1 MSIIG
6 GFDVHRKQITYD
18 YVDTV
23 SGEVSR
29 GQIAPADRRHLA
41 AWLGR
46 FAGRDDVE
54 FAVEGCTGW
63 RYVVEELARAGVVA
77 HLAEPADTAA
87 ARGRKKHAKTDR
99 ADAKLIRELL
109 ETGRLPECYIPPT
122 QMLEYRAL
130 LELYHDLRRE
140 HTAWIQRVHAVLFHQ
155 GAEQLSGEGLSTAE
169 GRRQLAE
176 VAASQLSAAGQ
187 IQVATAVG
195 MLEALETRLDHL
207 RRQLLDIARHLQ
219 GAKQL
224 ADTIYGVGPITALA
238 LTCWLGGADR
248 FSSTRKA
255 VRFTGLDVTVYSS
268 AGKRSPGHLSR
279 QGPPLLRWCVYEA
292 GKTHARRT
300 APDHDYY
307 ARVKDRI
314 DGKRAALSEARKITR
329 RACHILS
336 DLGDDAYTRV

>member
-23 SGEVSR
+23 TGEVSR
-29 GQIAPADRRHLA
+29 GQVAPADRQHLA

-63 RYVVEELARAGVVA
+63 RYVVEELTRVGVVA

-109 ETGRLPECYIPPT
+109 ETVRLPECYIPPT

-140 HTAWIQRVHAVLFHQ
+140 HTAW
-155 GAEQLSGEGLSTAE
+155 
-169 GRRQLAE
+169 
-176 VAASQLSAAGQ
+176 
-187 IQVATAVG
+187 
-195 MLEALETRLDHL
+195 
-207 RRQLLDIARHLQ
+207 
-219 GAKQL
+219 
-224 ADTIYGVGPITALA
+224 
-238 LTCWLGGADR
+238 
-248 FSSTRKA
+248 
-255 VRFTGLDVTVYSS
+255 
-268 AGKRSPGHLSR
+268 
-279 QGPPLLRWCVYEA
+279 
-292 GKTHARRT
+292 
-300 APDHDYY
+300 
-307 ARVKDRI
+307 
-314 DGKRAALSEARKITR
+314 
-329 RACHILS
+329 
-336 DLGDDAYTRV
+336 

>member
-1 MSIIG
+1 MSTIG
-6 GFDVHRKQITYD
+6 GFDIHRKQITYE

-23 SGEVSR
+23 SGEVCR

-41 AWLGR
+41 QWLGR
-46 FAGRDDVE
+46 LAGRDDVQ

-63 RYVVEELARAGVVA
+63 RYVVEELTQAGVVA

-87 ARGRKKHAKTDR
+87 ARGPKRRAKTDR
-99 ADAKLIRELL
+99 ADAQLIRELL
-109 ETGRLPECYIPPT
+109 EGGRLPECYIPPT
-122 QMLEYRAL
+122 QVLEYRAL

-140 HTAWIQRVHAVLFHQ
+140 HTAWVQRIHAVLFHQ
-155 GAEQLSGEGLSTAE
+155 GAEQLGSLSTAD
-169 GRRQLAE
+169 GRRQLVE
-176 VAASQLSAAGQ
+176 VAASQLTAAGQ
-187 IQVATAVG
+187 IQVATAVD
-195 MLEALETRLDHL
+195 MLETLESQLDRARRRLV
-207 RRQLLDIARHLQ
+207 DIARHLR

-279 QGPPLLRWCVYEA
+279 QGPPVLRWCVYEA
-292 GKTHARRT
+292 GKTHARST
-300 APDHDYY
+300 AADHSYY

-336 DLGDDAYTRV
+336 ELGDDAYTRV